1 MKNDKAELVGHP
13 DPDGGFAITKQKMAA
28 LRDFISMA
36 IKGGYAPK
44 GTTESSGVC
53 AIVYG
58 LELGLN
64 PLQALQS
71 VSVIN
76 GRPAMFGD
84 APLALCLKSG
94 LMEGSPQESM
104 EGEGDNLAAICTVKR
119 VNSMPATT
127 RFSVGMAK
135 KAKLWGKPGP
145 WTQYPARMLQ
155 VRARAM
161 ALRDQFADVLSGIH
175 IGEEARD
182 IPNGIG
188 NGRQAKKVE
197 LPIADVIT
205 APEPEPTE
213 VQGSPEP
220 EPEPTPEAEVVVET
234 ISKEPADQVQNL
246 IAACND
252 AGVDVS
258 ELDGLPFD
266 SFADDDLTRIAT
278 SLAAKL
284 AAN

>member
-1 MKNDKAELVGHP
+1 MMNEIVQHAD
-13 DPDGGFAITKQKMAA
+13 DGFAITKQKMDT
-28 LRDFISMA
+28 LRDFVGMT
-36 IKGGYAPK
+36 IKGGFAPK

-104 EGEGDNLAAICTVKR
+104 EGEGDSLAAICTVKR
-119 VNSMPATT
+119 VNSAPATK

-175 IGEEARD
+175 IGEEVRD
-182 IPNGIG
+182 IPNGNG
-188 NGRQAKKVE
+188 NGNGKKSKTVA
-197 LPIADVIT
+197 LPAAEVIA
-205 APEPEPTE
+205 APEPEPAAPVQAADE
-213 VQGSPEP
+213 VPQAQEP
-220 EPEPTPEAEVVVET
+220 VREEPQDGEPGDIHDL
-234 ISKEPADQVQNL
+234 ISECKG
-246 IAACND
+246 
-252 AGVDVS
+252 AGVNVD

-266 SFADDDLTRIAT
+266 SFSEDDLERIAGDLRT
-278 SLAAKL
+278 KL
-284 AAN
+284 AAV